1 MPCFSVQKAKPR
13 TGSISCTGEQHRA
26 AAWPQDRRSSPN
38 TAPYAPMRA
47 PYRRSALV
55 ETSAFLLPL
64 VDSRRIIIFHRILYM
79 NCHHISTPYFKNCK
93 PTCRMRSGRE
103 LYNSLPPSCSYSPRA
118 CAESSAYAYPQMAQ
132 RPIRKAG
139 SPPQTIARP
148 IAAAPL
154 LTAGK
159 VCYHRQQLLAPDT
172 RLKHR
177 LRVAA
182 HHIRAVCTDGGDT
195 MQHIRAVLPPIQHHV
210 SSFGLGNSRQTH
222 SADPVT
228 QKRRHGSPCHGQL
241 RASAVLHRLHN
252 GGRQLLHGH
261 GTYFSRRHPSLL
273 RSMLPSGP
281 ISMVGCSSVN

>member
-13 TGSISCTGEQHRA
+13 TGSISYSIAPLRGHKTA
-26 AAWPQDRRSSPN
+26 AAAQTRHHMPPCTHLNNVRLLSKRP
-38 TAPYAPMRA
+38 
-47 PYRRSALV
+47 V
-55 ETSAFLLPL
+55 FLLPL

-118 CAESSAYAYPQMAQ
+118 CAEPSAYAYPQMAQ

-172 RLKHR
+172 R
-177 LRVAA
+177 VSPAA
-182 HHIRAVCTDGGDT
+182 
-195 MQHIRAVLPPIQHHV
+195 PPAPAPAAR
-210 SSFGLGNSRQTH
+210 F
-222 SADPVT
+222 
-228 QKRRHGSPCHGQL
+228 SPSQC
-241 RASAVLHRLHN
+241 RDR
-252 GGRQLLHGH
+252 
-261 GTYFSRRHPSLL
+261 
-273 RSMLPSGP
+273 
-281 ISMVGCSSVN
+281 

>member
-1 MPCFSVQKAKPR
+1 
-13 TGSISCTGEQHRA
+13 
-26 AAWPQDRRSSPN
+26 
-38 TAPYAPMRA
+38 
-47 PYRRSALV
+47 
-55 ETSAFLLPL
+55 
-64 VDSRRIIIFHRILYM
+64 
-79 NCHHISTPYFKNCK
+79 
-93 PTCRMRSGRE
+93 MRSGRE

-118 CAESSAYAYPQMAQ
+118 CTKPSAYAYPQMAQ

-210 SSFGLGNSRQTH
+210 PSFGLGNSRQTH

-241 RASAVLHRLHN
+241 RASAILHRLHN
-252 GGRQLLHGH
+252 GGHQLLHGH

>member
-38 TAPYAPMRA
+38 TAPYAPMHA
-47 PYRRSALV
+47 PYQRSALV
-55 ETSAFLLPL
+55 ETSRFFATPCRFPQNHHL
-64 VDSRRIIIFHRILYM
+64 SSHIIHELSSHF
-79 NCHHISTPYFKNCK
+79 NPPYFKNCK

-118 CAESSAYAYPQMAQ
+118 CTKPSAYAYPQMAQ

-172 RLKHR
+172 RLSP
-177 LRVAA
+177 AA
-182 HHIRAVCTDGGDT
+182 
-195 MQHIRAVLPPIQHHV
+195 PPAPAPAARF
-210 SSFGLGNSRQTH
+210 SPSRYR
-222 SADPVT
+222 D
-228 QKRRHGSPCHGQL
+228 R
-241 RASAVLHRLHN
+241 
-252 GGRQLLHGH
+252 
-261 GTYFSRRHPSLL
+261 
-273 RSMLPSGP
+273 
-281 ISMVGCSSVN
+281 